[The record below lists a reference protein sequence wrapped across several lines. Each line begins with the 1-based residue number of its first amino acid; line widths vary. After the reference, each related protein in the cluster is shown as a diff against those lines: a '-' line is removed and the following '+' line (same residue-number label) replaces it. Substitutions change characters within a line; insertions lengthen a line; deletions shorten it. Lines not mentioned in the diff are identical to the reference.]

1 MQFWNL
7 NLLSGTLGIPSGG
20 GGCAT
25 HKPPHQKARRKS
37 ASKRKRVVTASIKAR
52 GPRGPSQ
59 EGWHDK
65 QAIANKPMGL
75 KWGLLAPTPERGRIC
90 MPRKTIDKQTK
101 KPISDKT
108 IHRVFKTFCYD
119 EQEGDCWQYRNAP
132 QQDCFTERDYPAR
145 VNCPACPSQ
154 RDQGSCLEFHC
165 PATTSDSSIER
176 DMRGAE
182 ASMRKMPPGCA
193 KTQRGRSPNLLK

>member
-1 MQFWNL
+1 MQAPNNVRWPDDGRCPRL
-7 NLLSGTLGIPSGG
+7 IP
-20 GGCAT
+20 CAT

-37 ASKRKRVVTASIKAR
+37 ASKRKRVVTASIKAC

-119 EQEGDCWQYRNAP
+119 EQEATVGNIAMRLSRIASQSEIIQPGSRLP
-132 QQDCFTERDYPAR
+132 SMSFT
-145 VNCPACPSQ
+145 
-154 RDQGSCLEFHC
+154 
-165 PATTSDSSIER
+165 T
-176 DMRGAE
+176 
-182 ASMRKMPPGCA
+182 
-193 KTQRGRSPNLLK
+193 

>member
-1 MQFWNL
+1 MDKSMWPTRPK
-7 NLLSGTLGIPSGG
+7 SRRM
-20 GGCAT
+20 
-25 HKPPHQKARRKS
+25 ARQ
-37 ASKRKRVVTASIKAR
+37 ASN
-52 GPRGPSQ
+52 SQ
-59 EGWHDK
+59 
-65 QAIANKPMGL
+65 QAHGL

-145 VNCPACPSQ
+145 VKTAQHVLHNVTRAAAWNFIALLPPAIPPLSATCEVQKPAC
-154 RDQGSCLEFHC
+154 EKC
-165 PATTSDSSIER
+165 PRGVRKSSAAGPQTS
-176 DMRGAE
+176 
-182 ASMRKMPPGCA
+182 
-193 KTQRGRSPNLLK
+193 

>member
-1 MQFWNL
+1 MHFWNL

-37 ASKRKRVVTASIKAR
+37 ASKRKRVVTASIKAC

-145 VNCPACPSQ
+145 VKTAQHVLHNVTRAAAWNFIALQPPAIPPLSATCEVQKPACEKCPRGVRKPSAAGPQ
-154 RDQGSCLEFHC
+154 
-165 PATTSDSSIER
+165 TS
-176 DMRGAE
+176 
-182 ASMRKMPPGCA
+182 
-193 KTQRGRSPNLLK
+193 

>member
-1 MQFWNL
+1 MKRRGESSKVVPIL
-7 NLLSGTLGIPSGG
+7 RSVPSVAKIP
-20 GGCAT
+20 CAA

-37 ASKRKRVVTASIKAR
+37 ASKRKRVVTASIKAC
-52 GPRGPSQ
+52 GPGSPSQ

-75 KWGLLAPTPERGRIC
+75 KWGLLTPTPERGRIC

-119 EQEGDCWQYRNAP
+119 EQESDCWQHRNASSAGLLHRARLSSQGQLP
-132 QQDCFTERDYPAR
+132 SMSFT
-145 VNCPACPSQ
+145 
-154 RDQGSCLEFHC
+154 
-165 PATTSDSSIER
+165 T
-176 DMRGAE
+176 
-182 ASMRKMPPGCA
+182 
-193 KTQRGRSPNLLK
+193 